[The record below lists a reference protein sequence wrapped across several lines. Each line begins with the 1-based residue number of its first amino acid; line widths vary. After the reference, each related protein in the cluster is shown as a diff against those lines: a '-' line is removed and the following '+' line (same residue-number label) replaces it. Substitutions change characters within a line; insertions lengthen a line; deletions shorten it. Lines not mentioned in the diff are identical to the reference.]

1 MPAIYSMTA
10 FARETVDSG
19 QGALTVEIRAVN
31 HRYLD
36 CSFKLPDALRNLEVR
51 LRQRAAAKLARG
63 KVECLIRLQPPQTAQ
78 APPIEINRERLQQVI
93 VAATTV
99 ALAMSRAQPV
109 NPLELLQFPGVC
121 SVAEADGDALQATA
135 ATLFDAAL
143 NSLIEN
149 RAREGA
155 QLAAI
160 IRDRLDQVEVETAA
174 TRELLP
180 ELKQQQRARLLA
192 RLEELQVEA
201 DSNRLEQELVY
212 LAQKTDVDEE
222 LDRLQ
227 THVEEVRRTLDQGG
241 PCGRRLDFLMQELNR
256 EANTLSS
263 KSIASSSTHSAVQ
276 LKVLIE
282 QMREQI
288 QNIE

>member
-1 MPAIYSMTA
+1 MAAIYSMTA
-10 FARETVDSG
+10 FARETVDSDA
-19 QGALTVEIRAVN
+19 GAFTVEIRAVN

-36 CSFKLPDALRNLEVR
+36 CSFKLPEALRNLEVR
-51 LRQRAAAKLARG
+51 LRQQAAARLARG
-63 KVECLIRLQPPQTAQ
+63 KVECLFRLQPRVDQ
-78 APPIEINRERLQQVI
+78 APAMAIDREQMQRVI
-93 VAATTV
+93 VAATTIAS
-99 ALAMSRAQPV
+99 ALPQAQPI
-109 NPLELLQFPGVC
+109 NPLEILQFPGVC
-121 SVAEADGDALQATA
+121 IAPEADEEALQASA
-135 ATLFDAAL
+135 AALFDAAL
-143 NSLIEN
+143 ESLLEN

-155 QLAAI
+155 KLAAM
-160 IRDRLDQVEVETAA
+160 IRDRLQQVEVETATIRA
-174 TRELLP
+174 LLP

-192 RLEELQVEA
+192 RLAELQVEV
-201 DSNRLEQELVY
+201 DHNRLEQELVY
-212 LAQKTDVDEE
+212 LAQKADVDEE

-227 THVEEVRRTLDQGG
+227 THVEEVRHTLDQGG

>member
-1 MPAIYSMTA
+1 MAAIYSMTA
-10 FARETVDSG
+10 FARESADTD
-19 QGALTVEIRAVN
+19 QGALTVEIRTVN

-36 CSFKLPDALRNLEVR
+36 CSFKLPDALRYLEVR
-51 LRQRAAAKLARG
+51 LRQQAAAKLGRG
-63 KVECLIRLQPPQTAQ
+63 KVECLFRLQSGTAQ
-78 APPIEINRERLQQVI
+78 AAAIEINRERLQQVI

-99 ALAMSRAQPV
+99 STALSSAQPI

-121 SVAEADGDALQATA
+121 SVAEADEETLQAIA
-135 ATLFDAAL
+135 AALFDAAL
-143 NSLIEN
+143 DSLVEN

-155 QLAAI
+155 SLAAM
-160 IRDRLDQVEVETAA
+160 IRVRLDQVDAETAT
-174 TRELLP
+174 TRALLP

-192 RLEELQVEA
+192 RLAELRMSV
-201 DSNRLEQELVY
+201 DNDRLEQELVY
-212 LAQKTDVDEE
+212 LAQKADVDEE

-227 THVEEVRRTLDQGG
+227 THVEEVRHTLDKGG

>member
-1 MPAIYSMTA
+1 MAAIYSMTA
-10 FARETVDSG
+10 FARESADTD
-19 QGALTVEIRAVN
+19 QGTLTVEIRTVN

-36 CSFKLPDALRNLEVR
+36 CSFKLPDVLRNLEVR
-51 LRQRAAAKLARG
+51 LRQQLAAKLNRG
-63 KVECLIRLQPPQTAQ
+63 KVECLFRLQPGTAQ
-78 APPIEINRERLQQVI
+78 AAAIEINRERLQQVI

-121 SVAEADGDALQATA
+121 SVAEANEDALQASA

-143 NSLIEN
+143 ESLIEN

-155 QLAAI
+155 SLAAM
-160 IRDRLDQVEVETAA
+160 IRDRLDQVEAETAA

-180 ELKQQQRARLLA
+180 ELKQQQRKRLLE
-192 RLEELQVEA
+192 RLAELQVEV
-201 DSNRLEQELVY
+201 DNNRLEQELVY
-212 LAQKTDVDEE
+212 LAQKADVDEE

-227 THVEEVRRTLDQGG
+227 THVDEVRHALNQGG

-263 KSIASSSTHSAVQ
+263 KSNASSSTHSAVQ

>member
-1 MPAIYSMTA
+1 MAAIYSMTA
-10 FARETVDSG
+10 FARESMDTD
-19 QGALTVEIRAVN
+19 QGALMIEIRTVN

-36 CSFKLPDALRNLEVR
+36 LSFKLPDALRNLEVR
-51 LRQRAAAKLARG
+51 LRQQATAKLARG
-63 KVECLIRLQPPQTAQ
+63 KVECLIRVQSQ
-78 APPIEINRERLQQVI
+78 ATQGFAIEINQEQLQRI
-93 VAATTV
+93 IEAATRV
-99 ALAMSRAQPV
+99 ELALSRAQPI

-121 SVAEADGDALQATA
+121 SVAEADEHTLQASA
-135 ATLFDAAL
+135 AALFDTAL
-143 NSLIEN
+143 ASLIEN

-155 QLAAI
+155 SLAAM
-160 IRDRLDQVEVETAA
+160 IRERLELVEAEIAA
-174 TRELLP
+174 TRALLP
-180 ELKQQQRARLLA
+180 EIKQQQRARLRAKLD
-192 RLEELQVEA
+192 ELQVEVDNA
-201 DSNRLEQELVY
+201 RLEQELVY
-212 LAQKTDVDEE
+212 LAQKADVDEE

-263 KSIASSSTHSAVQ
+263 KSIASSSTLSAVE
-276 LKVLIE
+276 LKVLVE

>member
-1 MPAIYSMTA
+1 MAAIYSMTA
-10 FARETVDSG
+10 FARESVDTD
-19 QGALTVEIRAVN
+19 QGALTVEIRTVN

-36 CSFKLPDALRNLEVR
+36 CSFKLPDVLRNLEVR
-51 LRQRAAAKLARG
+51 LRQQVAAKLDRG
-63 KVECLIRLQPPQTAQ
+63 KVECQFRLQPATAQ
-78 APPIEINRERLQQVI
+78 AAAIEINRERLQQVI

-121 SVAEADGDALQATA
+121 SVAEANEDALQASA

-143 NSLIEN
+143 ESLIEN

-155 QLAAI
+155 RLAAM
-160 IRDRLDQVEVETAA
+160 IRDRLDQVEAETAA

-180 ELKQQQRARLLA
+180 ELKQQQRKRLLA
-192 RLEELQVEA
+192 RLAELQVEV
-201 DSNRLEQELVY
+201 DNNRLEQELVY
-212 LAQKTDVDEE
+212 LAQKADVDEE

-227 THVEEVRRTLDQGG
+227 THVDEVRHTLDQGG

-263 KSIASSSTHSAVQ
+263 KSNASSSTHSAVQ

>member
-1 MPAIYSMTA
+1 MAAIYSMTA
-10 FARETVDSG
+10 FARETVASDA
-19 QGALTVEIRAVN
+19 GAFTVEIRAVN

-36 CSFKLPDALRNLEVR
+36 CSFKLPEALRNLEVR
-51 LRQRAAAKLARG
+51 LRQQAAARLARG
-63 KVECLIRLQPPQTAQ
+63 KVECLFRLQPRADQ
-78 APPIEINRERLQQVI
+78 APAMAIDREQMQRVI
-93 VAATTV
+93 VAATTIAS
-99 ALAMSRAQPV
+99 ALPQAQPI
-109 NPLELLQFPGVC
+109 NPLEILQFPGVC
-121 SVAEADGDALQATA
+121 IAPEADEEALQASA
-135 ATLFDAAL
+135 AALFDAAL
-143 NSLIEN
+143 ESLLEN

-155 QLAAI
+155 KLAAM
-160 IRDRLDQVEVETAA
+160 IRDRLQQVEVETAA
-174 TRELLP
+174 IRALLP
-180 ELKQQQRARLLA
+180 ELKQQQHARLLA
-192 RLEELQVEA
+192 RLTELQVEV
-201 DSNRLEQELVY
+201 DHNRLEQELVY
-212 LAQKTDVDEE
+212 LAQKADVDEE

>member
-1 MPAIYSMTA
+1 LAAIYSMTA
-10 FARETVDSG
+10 FARETVETG
-19 QGALTVEIRAVN
+19 QGAVTVEIRAVN

-36 CSFKLPDALRNLEVR
+36 CSFKLPDALRNLEPR
-51 LRQRAAAKLARG
+51 LRQQAAAKLARG
-63 KVECLIRLQPPQTAQ
+63 KVECLIRLQPLEEQ
-78 APPIEINRERLQQVI
+78 ASAININREQLQRVI

-99 ALAMSRAQPV
+99 AKAMSQAQPI

-121 SVAEADGDALQATA
+121 SGAEADEEALQVSAVA
-135 ATLFDAAL
+135 LFGAAL
-143 NSLIEN
+143 DSLVEN

-155 QLAAI
+155 SLAAM
-160 IRDRLDQVEVETAA
+160 IRDRLEQVDAETAA
-174 TRELLP
+174 TRKLLP

-192 RLEELQVEA
+192 RLAELQVEV
-201 DSNRLEQELVY
+201 DGSRLEQELVY
-212 LAQKTDVDEE
+212 LAQKADVDEE

-227 THVEEVRRTLDQGG
+227 THTEEVRRTLDRGG

-263 KSIASSSTHSAVQ
+263 KSIASSSTHSAIQ

>member
-1 MPAIYSMTA
+1 LTAIYSMTA
-10 FARETVDSG
+10 FARESMDTD
-19 QGALTVEIRAVN
+19 QGVLMVEIRAVN

-36 CSFKLPDALRNLEVR
+36 CSFKLPEALRNLEVR
-51 LRQRAAAKLARG
+51 LRQQAAAKLARG
-63 KVECLIRLQPPQTAQ
+63 KVECLIRLQLQGSRGSA
-78 APPIEINRERLQQVI
+78 IEINQEQLQRVI
-93 VAATTV
+93 EAATKV
-99 ALAMSRAQPV
+99 ELALSRAQPI

-121 SVAEADGDALQATA
+121 SVAEADEEILQASA
-135 ATLFDAAL
+135 AALFDTAL
-143 NSLIEN
+143 ASLIEN

-155 QLAAI
+155 SLAVM
-160 IRDRLDQVEVETAA
+160 IRERLELVEAEIAA
-174 TRELLP
+174 TRALLP
-180 ELKQQQRARLLA
+180 ELKQQQRARLRAKLD
-192 RLEELQVEA
+192 ELQVEV
-201 DSNRLEQELVY
+201 DNNRLEQELVY
-212 LAQKTDVDEE
+212 LAQKADVDEE

>member
-1 MPAIYSMTA
+1 LTAIYSMTA
-10 FARETVDSG
+10 FARESIDTD
-19 QGALTVEIRAVN
+19 QGVLMVEIRAVN

-51 LRQRAAAKLARG
+51 LRQQAAAKLARG
-63 KVECLIRLQPPQTAQ
+63 KVECLIRVQLQGSRGSA
-78 APPIEINRERLQQVI
+78 IEINQEQLQRVI
-93 VAATTV
+93 EAATKV
-99 ALAMSRAQPV
+99 ELALSRAQPI

-121 SVAEADGDALQATA
+121 SVAEADEEILQASA
-135 ATLFDAAL
+135 AALFDQAL
-143 NSLIEN
+143 DSLLQN

-155 QLAAI
+155 SLAKM
-160 IRDRLDQVEVETAA
+160 IRDRLQQVEAETAT
-174 TRELLP
+174 TRKLLP
-180 ELKQQQRARLLA
+180 ELKHQQRARLLA
-192 RLEELQVEA
+192 RLAELQVEV
-201 DSNRLEQELVY
+201 DNDRLEQELVY
-212 LAQKTDVDEE
+212 LAQKADVDEE

>member
-1 MPAIYSMTA
+1 MAAIYSMTA
-10 FARETVDSG
+10 FARETVASDA
-19 QGALTVEIRAVN
+19 GAFTVEIRAVN

-36 CSFKLPDALRNLEVR
+36 CSFKLPEALRNLEVR
-51 LRQRAAAKLARG
+51 LRQQAAARLARG
-63 KVECLIRLQPPQTAQ
+63 KVECLFRLQPRADQ
-78 APPIEINRERLQQVI
+78 APAMAIDREQMQRVI
-93 VAATTV
+93 VAATTIAS
-99 ALAMSRAQPV
+99 ALPQAQPI
-109 NPLELLQFPGVC
+109 NPLEILQFPGVC
-121 SVAEADGDALQATA
+121 IAPEADEEALQASA
-135 ATLFDAAL
+135 AALFDTAL
-143 NSLIEN
+143 ESLLEN

-155 QLAAI
+155 KLAAM
-160 IRDRLDQVEVETAA
+160 IRDRLQQVEVETAA
-174 TRELLP
+174 IRALLP
-180 ELKQQQRARLLA
+180 ELKQQQHARLLA
-192 RLEELQVEA
+192 RLTELQVEV
-201 DSNRLEQELVY
+201 DHIRLEQELVY
-212 LAQKTDVDEE
+212 LAQKADVDEE

>member
-1 MPAIYSMTA
+1 MAAIYSMTA
-10 FARETVDSG
+10 FARESTETASG
-19 QGALTVEIRAVN
+19 SLTVEIRTVN

-36 CSFKLPDALRNLEVR
+36 CSFKLPEALRNLEGK
-51 LRQRAAAKLARG
+51 LRQEAALKLARG
-63 KVECLIRLQPPQTAQ
+63 KVECAFRLQPQ
-78 APPIEINRERLQQVI
+78 ADRLPALEINREQLQRVIDAAAQV
-93 VAATTV
+93 TR
-99 ALAMSRAQPV
+99 ALPQAQPL
-109 NPLELLQFPGVC
+109 NPLEVLQFPGVC
-121 SVAEADGDALQATA
+121 SAPETDEEALQTSAI
-135 ATLFDAAL
+135 TLFNQAL
-143 NSLIEN
+143 DSLVDN
-149 RAREGA
+149 RGREGA
-155 QLAAI
+155 KLATM
-160 IRDRLDQVEVETAA
+160 IRERLVQVEAETAA
-174 TRELLP
+174 TRALLP
-180 ELKQQQRARLLA
+180 ELKAQQKARLLA
-192 RLEELQVEA
+192 RLAELQVEV
-201 DSNRLEQELVY
+201 DSARLEQELVY
-212 LAQKTDVDEE
+212 LAQKADVDEE

>member
-1 MPAIYSMTA
+1 MAAIYSMTA
-10 FARETVDSG
+10 FARESVDTD
-19 QGALTVEIRAVN
+19 QGALTVEIRTVN

-51 LRQRAAAKLARG
+51 LRQQLAAKLDRG
-63 KVECLIRLQPPQTAQ
+63 KVECLFRLQPATAQ
-78 APPIEINRERLQQVI
+78 AAAIEINQERLQQVI

-121 SVAEADGDALQATA
+121 SVAEANEDALQASA

-143 NSLIEN
+143 ESLIKN

-155 QLAAI
+155 SLAAM
-160 IRDRLDQVEVETAA
+160 IRDRLDQVEAETAA

-180 ELKQQQRARLLA
+180 ELKQQQRKRLLA
-192 RLEELQVEA
+192 RLTELQVEV
-201 DSNRLEQELVY
+201 DNNRLEQELVY
-212 LAQKTDVDEE
+212 LAQKADVDEE

-227 THVEEVRRTLDQGG
+227 THVDEVHHTLDQGG

-263 KSIASSSTHSAVQ
+263 KSNASSSTHSAVQ

>member
-1 MPAIYSMTA
+1 MAAIYSMTA
-10 FARETVDSG
+10 FARESVDTD
-19 QGALTVEIRAVN
+19 QGALTVEIRTVN

-51 LRQRAAAKLARG
+51 LRQQLAAKLDRG
-63 KVECLIRLQPPQTAQ
+63 KVECLFRLQPATAQ
-78 APPIEINRERLQQVI
+78 AAAIEINRERLQQVI

-121 SVAEADGDALQATA
+121 SVAEANEDALQASA

-143 NSLIEN
+143 ESLIKN

-155 QLAAI
+155 SLAAM
-160 IRDRLDQVEVETAA
+160 IRDRLDQVEAETAA

-180 ELKQQQRARLLA
+180 ELKQQQRKRLLA
-192 RLEELQVEA
+192 RLTELQVEV
-201 DSNRLEQELVY
+201 DNNRLEQELVY
-212 LAQKTDVDEE
+212 LAQKADVDEE

-227 THVEEVRRTLDQGG
+227 THVDEVHHTLDQGG

-263 KSIASSSTHSAVQ
+263 KSNASSSTHSAVQ

>member
-1 MPAIYSMTA
+1 MTA
-10 FARETVDSG
+10 FARESVDTD
-19 QGALTVEIRAVN
+19 QGALTVEIRTVN

-51 LRQRAAAKLARG
+51 LRQLVAAKLDRG
-63 KVECLIRLQPPQTAQ
+63 KVECQFRLQPATAQ
-78 APPIEINRERLQQVI
+78 AAAIEINRERLQQVI

-121 SVAEADGDALQATA
+121 SVAEANEDALQASA

-143 NSLIEN
+143 ESLIEN

-155 QLAAI
+155 SLAAM
-160 IRDRLDQVEVETAA
+160 IRERLDQVEAETAA

-180 ELKQQQRARLLA
+180 ELRQQQRKRLLA
-192 RLEELQVEA
+192 RLAELQVEV
-201 DSNRLEQELVY
+201 DNNRLEQELVY
-212 LAQKTDVDEE
+212 LAQKADVDEE

-227 THVEEVRRTLDQGG
+227 THVDEVRHTLDQGG

-263 KSIASSSTHSAVQ
+263 KSTASSSTHSAVQ

>member
-1 MPAIYSMTA
+1 MAAIYSMTA
-10 FARETVDSG
+10 FARESVDTA
-19 QGALTVEIRAVN
+19 QGSLTVEIRTVN

-51 LRQRAAAKLARG
+51 LRQQVAAKLDRG
-63 KVECLIRLQPPQTAQ
+63 KVECLFRLQPRTAQ
-78 APPIEINRERLQQVI
+78 APAIEINQEQLRRVI

-99 ALAMSRAQPV
+99 EMAMSRAQPI

-121 SVAEADGDALQATA
+121 SVAEANEDALQASA
-135 ATLFDAAL
+135 ATLFDSAL
-143 NSLIEN
+143 DSLVDN

-155 QLAAI
+155 SLAAM
-160 IRDRLDQVEVETAA
+160 IRERLDLVEVETAS

-192 RLEELQVEA
+192 RLEELQVEF

-212 LAQKTDVDEE
+212 LAQKADVDEE

-227 THVEEVRRTLDQGG
+227 THVEEVRRTLERGG
-241 PCGRRLDFLMQELNR
+241 VCGRRLDFLMQELNR
-256 EANTLSS
+256 EANTLSA

>member
-1 MPAIYSMTA
+1 MAAIYSMTA
-10 FARETVDSG
+10 FARETVETE
-19 QGALTVEIRAVN
+19 QGALTVEIRTVN

-51 LRQRAAAKLARG
+51 LRQQAAATLARG
-63 KVECLIRLQPPQTAQ
+63 KVECLF
-78 APPIEINRERLQQVI
+78 RLQQEAAAAPAIAINAEHMQRVI
-93 VAATTV
+93 DAATTV
-99 ALAMSRAQPV
+99 AAALPQAQPI
-109 NPLELLQFPGVC
+109 NPLEVLQFPGVC
-121 SVAEADGDALQATA
+121 SVAETDEETLQLSAGALFSTA
-135 ATLFDAAL
+135 LE
-143 NSLIEN
+143 SLVEN

-155 QLAAI
+155 QLAAMI
-160 IRDRLDQVEVETAA
+160 LERLGQVELETAA
-174 TRELLP
+174 TRKLLP
-180 ELKQQQRARLLA
+180 ELKQQQRARLLV
-192 RLEELQVEA
+192 RLAELQVEA
-201 DSNRLEQELVY
+201 DPGRLEQELVY
-212 LAQKTDVDEE
+212 LAQKADVDEE

>member
-1 MPAIYSMTA
+1 MAAIYSMTA
-10 FARETVDSG
+10 FARETVATG
-19 QGALTVEIRAVN
+19 QGALTVEIRTVN

-36 CSFKLPDALRNLEVR
+36 CSFKLPDALRNLEAR
-51 LRQRAAAKLARG
+51 LRQQAAAALARG
-63 KVECLIRLQPPQTAQ
+63 KVECVFRLQSQAAQ
-78 APPIEINRERLQQVI
+78 AQALDIDHEQMQRVIE
-93 VAATTV
+93 AATTV
-99 ALAMSRAQPV
+99 ATALARAQPI
-109 NPLELLQFPGVC
+109 NPMEVLQFPGVC
-121 SVAEADGDALQATA
+121 SVAEADEEALQASA
-135 ATLFDAAL
+135 AAL
-143 NSLIEN
+143 FETALESLVEN

-155 QLAAI
+155 GLATM
-160 IRDRLDQVEVETAA
+160 IRERLEQVEVETAA
-174 TRELLP
+174 TRTLLP
-180 ELKQQQRARLLA
+180 ELKQQQRARLLT
-192 RLEELQVEA
+192 RLAELEVEV

-212 LAQKTDVDEE
+212 LAQKADVDEE

>member
-1 MPAIYSMTA
+1 MAAIYSMTA
-10 FARETVDSG
+10 FARETAETE
-19 QGALTVEIRAVN
+19 QGALTVEIRTVN

-36 CSFKLPDALRNLEVR
+36 CSFKLPDALRNLEIR
-51 LRQRAAAKLARG
+51 LRQQAAAKLARG
-63 KVECLIRLQPPQTAQ
+63 KLECLFRLQPQAAQ
-78 APPIEINRERLQQVI
+78 APALAINHEQMMRVI

-99 ALAMSRAQPV
+99 ATALSQAQPI
-109 NPLELLQFPGVC
+109 NPLEVLQFPGVC
-121 SVAEADGDALQATA
+121 SVAEADEEALQASA
-135 ATLFDAAL
+135 AALFDAAL
-143 NSLIEN
+143 ESLVEN

-155 QLAAI
+155 KLAAMI
-160 IRDRLDQVEVETAA
+160 QDRLGQVEVETAA

-192 RLEELQVEA
+192 RLAELEVEV
-201 DSNRLEQELVY
+201 DSDRLEQELVY
-212 LAQKTDVDEE
+212 LAQKADVDEE
-222 LDRLQ
+222 LDRLH

-263 KSIASSSTHSAVQ
+263 KSIASSNTHSAVQ

>member
-1 MPAIYSMTA
+1 MAAIYSMTA
-10 FARETVDSG
+10 FARETVASDA
-19 QGALTVEIRAVN
+19 GAFTVEIRAVN

-36 CSFKLPDALRNLEVR
+36 CSFKLPEALRNLEVR
-51 LRQRAAAKLARG
+51 LRQQAAARLARG
-63 KVECLIRLQPPQTAQ
+63 KVECLFRLQPRADQ
-78 APPIEINRERLQQVI
+78 APAMAIDREQMQRVI
-93 VAATTV
+93 VAATTIAS
-99 ALAMSRAQPV
+99 ALPQAQPI
-109 NPLELLQFPGVC
+109 NPLEILQFPGVC
-121 SVAEADGDALQATA
+121 IAPEADEEALQASA
-135 ATLFDAAL
+135 AALFDAAL
-143 NSLIEN
+143 ESLLEN

-155 QLAAI
+155 KLAAM
-160 IRDRLDQVEVETAA
+160 IRDRLQQVEVETAA
-174 TRELLP
+174 IRALLP
-180 ELKQQQRARLLA
+180 ELKQQQHARLLA
-192 RLEELQVEA
+192 RLTELQVEV
-201 DSNRLEQELVY
+201 DHNRLEQELVY
-212 LAQKTDVDEE
+212 LAQKADVDEE

-227 THVEEVRRTLDQGG
+227 THVEEVRHTLDQGG